1 MKYLLDTNALLD
13 LIRRRKMIE
22 NYYILDLTIYEIG
35 NVIWKETILFKNL
48 TEREAIEFMKNII
61 NILQNINIIRIQ
73 EDLDK
78 IMEIA
83 IREELTYYDAAYLYF
98 AEKNKLILVTNDKKL
113 YNVAK
118 SKIKVLHSSDI

>member
-1 MKYLLDTNALLD
+1 
-13 LIRRRKMIE
+13 MIE